1 MAEVWAVAL
10 ISAGEV
16 IAWDLYGGGEPGEA
30 ALWGIGVFALLAV
43 FGKALAVL
51 TDRQGRR

>member
-1 MAEVWAVAL
+1 MAEVWALAL

-30 ALWGIGVFALLAV
+30 LLGAAIVFGVLLA

-51 TDRQGRR
+51 TDRRGRR